1 MKRNLFDLS
10 AQILIPLLTISG
22 QLVIALKLPAWG
34 LVIVLAAQP
43 FWIYSSWKAYKNA
56 DQIGLL
62 INSIIFAAV
71 TIFGVLNYW
80 VIGKI

>member
-10 AQILIPLLTISG
+10 AQIFIPLLTIGG
-22 QLVIALKLPAWG
+22 QLAIALKFPAWG
-34 LVIVLAAQP
+34 LILVLASQP
-43 FWIYSSWKAYKNA
+43 FWLYSSWKAWKNA

-71 TIFGVLNYW
+71 TALGVINYW
-80 VIGKI
+80 FIK